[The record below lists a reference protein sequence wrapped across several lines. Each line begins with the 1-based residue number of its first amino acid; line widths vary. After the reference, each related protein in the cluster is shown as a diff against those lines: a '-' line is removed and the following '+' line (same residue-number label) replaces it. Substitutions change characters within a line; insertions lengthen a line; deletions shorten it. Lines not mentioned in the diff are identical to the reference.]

1 MSVALFG
8 GAFDPPHNGHV
19 ELLAAAKAGFD
30 IKRATV
36 VVAAAP
42 GHKDVATPAGDRLAL
57 AKLAFPG
64 DDVILDDHART
75 VDLLRAHPEW
85 RDPLFLIGADEFAGF
100 LSWKEPAEVLRRA
113 RLGVATRPGFGFES
127 LAPVLGAL
135 GKADRITFFEIEPLP
150 IASRDLRALL
160 EADEDV
166 SAHIPAS
173 VATEIDRRGLYGRHQ
188 GYTR

>member
-1 MSVALFG
+1 MPRNRERVALARIQG
-8 GAFDPPHNGHV
+8 LARRSPALVILGARQTG
-19 ELLAAAKAGFD
+19 KS
-30 IKRATV
+30 T
-36 VVAAAP
+36 
-42 GHKDVATPAGDRLAL
+42 L

-150 IASRDLRALL
+150 IASRELRVLL
-160 EADEDV
+160 EAGDDV

-173 VATEIDRRGLYGRHQ
+173 VAAEIDRRGLYGRHQ